1 MIKDSHC
8 YYAHLP
14 KKVGRLPELLSEHSS
29 LTFAYASNII
39 VHQSLEKSVAKL
51 IDLSIPLSI
60 SDKQSV
66 TKEIRK
72 LFNEAIAFHDLGK
85 LNYKFQHYVM
95 KNDRCKSLNSCLH
108 QFGSQHS
115 VLSMYLYLAMSLY
128 RILKREDEEVQMFL
142 YGIAVY
148 FSYNIVQHHASMLLE
163 AQNEIVWSDERL
175 QELSP
180 YLSLLAGYDFT
191 EEFVKQFHFILQHT
205 SGRVDGVFYQMNNSI
220 MHTTEPFSLYA
231 LMRLHYSILTSS
243 DYLATAHYI
252 NGWKNIITDFG
263 LITNDLRERII
274 HNASTY
280 KYNKAIYESIER
292 NDFPDLSELTEKS
305 NTNLNLLRRSIA
317 TEVITNV
324 RRNRDKN
331 LFYIWGIERS
341 GFFNGRGKWAKDFDN
356 QRV

>member
-1 MIKDSHC
+1 M
-8 YYAHLP
+8 
-14 KKVGRLPELLSEHSS
+14 GRLPELLSEHSS

-205 SGRVDGVFYQMNNSI
+205 SGRVDGVFCQMNNSI

-252 NGWKNIITDFG
+252 NSSLII
-263 LITNDLRERII
+263 
-274 HNASTY
+274 
-280 KYNKAIYESIER
+280 
-292 NDFPDLSELTEKS
+292 
-305 NTNLNLLRRSIA
+305 
-317 TEVITNV
+317 
-324 RRNRDKN
+324 
-331 LFYIWGIERS
+331 
-341 GFFNGRGKWAKDFDN
+341 
-356 QRV
+356 Q

>member
-1 MIKDSHC
+1 MGKNHASQ
-8 YYAHLP
+8 YA
-14 KKVGRLPELLSEHSS
+14 
-29 LTFAYASNII
+29 N
-39 VHQSLEKSVAKL
+39 
-51 IDLSIPLSI
+51 
-60 SDKQSV
+60 
-66 TKEIRK
+66 
-72 LFNEAIAFHDLGK
+72 
-85 LNYKFQHYVM
+85 
-95 KNDRCKSLNSCLH
+95 
-108 QFGSQHS
+108 FGSLLKFS
-115 VLSMYLYLAMSLY
+115 TKVWERTMLVNTPILEAYLAMSLY

-252 NGWKNIITDFG
+252 NGWKNII
-263 LITNDLRERII
+263 
-274 HNASTY
+274 
-280 KYNKAIYESIER
+280 
-292 NDFPDLSELTEKS
+292 
-305 NTNLNLLRRSIA
+305 
-317 TEVITNV
+317 
-324 RRNRDKN
+324 
-331 LFYIWGIERS
+331 
-341 GFFNGRGKWAKDFDN
+341 
-356 QRV
+356 